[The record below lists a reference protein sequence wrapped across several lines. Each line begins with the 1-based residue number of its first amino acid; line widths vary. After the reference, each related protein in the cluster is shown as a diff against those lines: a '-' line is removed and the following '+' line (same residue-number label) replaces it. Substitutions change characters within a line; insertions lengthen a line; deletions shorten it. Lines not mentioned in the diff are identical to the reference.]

1 MTKSRAIIT
10 KSGETSGLELM
21 PPDEIARLKGLSV
34 RARAVTEGVFSGLHR
49 SVHRGASRDFSDH
62 KEYSPGDDIRN
73 LDWKAYARFDR
84 PLIRRYESETE
95 RGALLLLDVSPS
107 MDFGEG
113 ALSKLDFARVTAAA
127 LAFILLGQRD
137 RVGLA
142 LLGKTCRP
150 TVPLRARGDQLA
162 ALLASLEQATP
173 DAGASPAA
181 LAECLAE
188 SVDHAPRRSLVIVL
202 SDLLDPR
209 PQLPAALRRLATAG
223 REVVVLQLLSPEEE
237 NFPYDGHRK
246 FLSSELPDAE
256 LTVDARGVRRGYL
269 EALGELRASISKA
282 ATETGFT
289 FLPRTTT
296 EAPARV
302 ILDWIGLR
310 DPGGGRASHG
320 RARP

>member
-1 MTKSRAIIT
+1 MTV
-10 KSGETSGLELM
+10 ELL

-95 RGALLLLDVSPS
+95 RGAQLLLDVSPS

-113 ALSKLDFARVTAAA
+113 GLTKLDFARVTAAA

-142 LLGKTCRP
+142 LLGSGCRSV
-150 TVPLRARGDQLA
+150 VPMRARGDQLA
-162 ALLASLEQATP
+162 ALLASLDQAGP
-173 DAGASPAA
+173 DADASPDT
-181 LAECLAE
+181 LSQCLA
-188 SVDHAPRRSLVIVL
+188 DAADQAPRRSLVIVL

-209 PQLPAALRRLATAG
+209 PALPAALRRLATAG
-223 REVVVLQLLSPEEE
+223 REVVVFQLLSPEEVE
-237 NFPYDGHRK
+237 FPYDGHRQ
-246 FLSSELPDAE
+246 FLSDELPDRS

-269 EALGELRASISKA
+269 TALAELQADVSRA

-289 FLPRTTT
+289 FLPCTTT
-296 EAPARV
+296 VAPARL
-302 ILDWIGLR
+302 ILDWIGVR
-310 DPGGGRASHG
+310 QTGGGGGA
-320 RARP
+320 ARRKAQS

>member
-1 MTKSRAIIT
+1 MTV
-10 KSGETSGLELM
+10 ELL

-95 RGALLLLDVSPS
+95 RGALILLDVSPS

-113 ALSKLDFARVTAAA
+113 PLSKLDFARVTAAA

-142 LLGKTCRP
+142 LLGETCRS
-150 TVPLRARGDQLA
+150 TVPVRARGDQLA
-162 ALLASLEQATP
+162 ALLASLDQASP

-188 SVDHAPRRSLVIVL
+188 AADQAPRRSLVIVL
-202 SDLLDPR
+202 SDLMDPR
-209 PQLPAALRRLATAG
+209 PELPAALRRLATAG
-223 REVVVLQLLSPEEE
+223 REVVVFQLLSPEEVS
-237 NFPYDGHRK
+237 FPFDGHRK
-246 FLSSELPDAE
+246 FLSDELPGVE
-256 LTVDARGVRRGYL
+256 LTVDARAVRRGYL
-269 EALGELRASISKA
+269 EALEALQADVSKA
-282 ATETGFT
+282 AAETGFT
-289 FLPRTTT
+289 FLSRTTT
-296 EAPARV
+296 EAPARL
-302 ILDWIGLR
+302 ILDWIGVR
-310 DPGGGRASHG
+310 HSGGGRSAQRKAQS
-320 RARP
+320 

>member
-1 MTKSRAIIT
+1 MT
-10 KSGETSGLELM
+10 LELL
-21 PPDEIARLKGLSV
+21 PPDEIARLKGLTV
-34 RARAVTEGVFSGLHR
+34 RAKAVTQGVFSGLHR

-113 ALSKLDFARVTAAA
+113 PLSKLDFARVTAAA

-142 LLGKTCRP
+142 LLGRRCRA
-150 TVPLRARGDQLA
+150 TVPLRGRGDQLA
-162 ALLASLEQATP
+162 ALLAALEQAAP
-173 DAGASPAA
+173 DAGATPSA

-188 SVDHAPRRSLVIVL
+188 AADHAPRRSLVVVL

-209 PQLPAALRRLATAG
+209 PALPAALRRLATAG
-223 REVVVLQLLSPEEE
+223 REVVVFQLLSPEEE
-237 NFPYDGHRK
+237 QFPYDGHRK
-246 FLSSELPDAE
+246 FLSDELPDRSLA
-256 LTVDARGVRRGYL
+256 VDARDVRRGYL
-269 EALGELRASISKA
+269 DALAALKDGVARAA
-282 ATETGFT
+282 VETGFT
-289 FLPRTTT
+289 FLTGSTSG
-296 EAPARV
+296 APARL
-302 ILDWIGLR
+302 ILDWIGAR
-310 DPGGGRASHG
+310 QAGGARA
-320 RARP
+320 ARRKARR

>member
-1 MTKSRAIIT
+1 MT
-10 KSGETSGLELM
+10 LQLL
-21 PPDEIARLKGLSV
+21 PPDEIAQLKGLSV

-113 ALSKLDFARVTAAA
+113 PLSKLDFARVTAAA

-142 LLGKTCRP
+142 LMGETCRL

-162 ALLASLEQATP
+162 ALLAALDQARP
-173 DAGASPAA
+173 DPGASPAA

-188 SVDHAPRRSLVIVL
+188 AAKQAPRRSLVIVL

-209 PQLPAALRRLATAG
+209 PELPAALRRLATAG
-223 REVVVLQLLSPEEE
+223 REVVVFQLLCPQEER
-237 NFPYDGHRK
+237 FSYDGHRK
-246 FLSSELPDAE
+246 FFSEELPGAE
-256 LTVDARGVRRGYL
+256 LTVDARAVRRGYL
-269 EALGELRASISKA
+269 EALAALRAEVTRA
-282 ATETGFT
+282 ATETGFS
-289 FLPRTTT
+289 FLSRTTA
-296 EAPARV
+296 EAPARL
-302 ILDWIGLR
+302 ILDWIGAR
-310 DPGGGRASHG
+310 RPGGGRVAQHQ
-320 RARP
+320 ARP